1 MKILAVIVT
10 YNGMPWI
17 GRCLGS
23 LEESRLRPEILVV
36 DNASADGTPDWIKDN
51 HPSVR
56 LVRNTSNA
64 GFAAANNIGLEI
76 ALKEGFDAV
85 YLMNQDAWVEDGTLG
100 TLAMAS
106 DAAEDFA
113 VLSPLQMKLGY
124 TGYDNLFEK
133 NVLSKID
140 SSNDLDKSKPVE
152 VPVVMAAHWFIPV
165 RALRKIGLFAP
176 IFPFYG
182 EDDNWCDRARFHG
195 LKAGVVLSAKA
206 VHDRGERSEEKERV
220 IYRNYY
226 MGSLRRLCDI
236 NRPLWE
242 RWLYVLAFTF
252 VKAFKYKSFHV
263 FSRLWS
269 IWGLRSEILRTR
281 EETARESAFI
291 KSH

>member
-85 YLMNQDAWVEDGTLG
+85 YLMNQDAWVEDGTLSA
-100 TLAMAS
+100 LAIAC
-106 DAAEDFA
+106 ERHPEFA
-113 VLSPLQMKLGY
+113 VLSPLQMTPGY
-124 TGYDNLFEK
+124 GGYDRLFEK
-133 NVLSKID
+133 NVLSQIPD
-140 SSNDLDKSKPVE
+140 MREGDPCPME
-152 VPVVMAAHWFIPV
+152 VTRVMAAHWLIPV
-165 RALRKIGLFAP
+165 SALRKVGLFAP
-176 IFPFYG
+176 VFPFYG